1 MSLKIGQKTIVVISS
16 STMAK
21 QVLQKQDL
29 AFSNRFI
36 TNALQA
42 HMYSK
47 FSVACLPVCPQWRM
61 LRKILNKSVFSSNKL
76 DANEHLRSQKVKEL
90 IAYCAKCSQQ
100 GKALD
105 ICQAVFKTNFNLMC
119 STLFSKDLADPFSD
133 SKVELKD
140 MIWGVMNEA
149 AKINLA
155 DYFPILEKIDLQRI
169 RYRANYHFGK
179 LFKFLD
185 DLIDERLEE
194 KQRSH
199 GEKNDV
205 LEVLLNFS
213 AENPKEMDQ
222 NHIKSMLLDLLA
234 GGTDSPITILEW
246 AMSELV
252 RQPEIMKKVQL
263 ELGEV
268 IGKGKQVE
276 ESNIPKLP
284 YLQFIVKE
292 TLRMHPPTPFLIP
305 RKVVEQDVELCNYI
319 IPKDSLILVNVWAI
333 GRDPTFWKDPLV
345 FRPERFQN
353 LEVDVRGQDFELIP
367 FGAGRRICPSLPL
380 AMRLVQTMLG
390 SLLNSFNW
398 KLEGDIEPK
407 DLDMEETFSFISS
420 KAHPLRV
427 IPSPL

>member
-16 STMAK
+16 PAMAK

-29 AFSNRFI
+29 DFSNRFV

-42 HMYSK
+42 HNYCK

-61 LRKILNKSVFSSNKL
+61 LRKILNTNIFSSNKL

-105 ICQAVFKTNFNLMC
+105 ICQAVLKTNFNLMC

-140 MIWGVMNEA
+140 MIWDVMEEA
-149 AKINLA
+149 GKINLA

-169 RYRANYHFGK
+169 RYRVNNHFGK

-185 DLIDERLEE
+185 DFINEGLEE

-213 AENPKEMDQ
+213 AENPKEINK
-222 NHIKSMLLDLLA
+222 NHIKSML
-234 GGTDSPITILEW
+234 
-246 AMSELV
+246 M
-252 RQPEIMKKVQL
+252 
-263 ELGEV
+263 
-268 IGKGKQVE
+268 
-276 ESNIPKLP
+276 
-284 YLQFIVKE
+284 
-292 TLRMHPPTPFLIP
+292 
-305 RKVVEQDVELCNYI
+305 QDVKLCNYI
-319 IPKDSLILVNVWAI
+319 IPKGSFILVNVWAI

-345 FRPERFQN
+345 FKLDRFQS

-367 FGAGRRICPSLPL
+367 FGAGRRICPGLPL
-380 AMRLVQTMLG
+380 VQIMLG

-420 KAHPLRV
+420 FASYFISSLMLSTIFIFTPNHIFGIQCWYNV
-427 IPSPL
+427 ITECM